1 MKRPSLLFIT
11 VLLFWGAL
19 AAAQGHT
26 FLWWA
31 DGYRGRAPEGGRL
44 LMVQTSRYGAAF
56 DVERAA
62 LTRLGVLPS
71 PASYAEAVAQPN
83 DTVLGLAPASLR
95 LSVVPDGV
103 EYVCARAARKTDD
116 HANYP
121 VRLIEGGRFLQRF
134 DLLGLEFEDA
144 KGRRLQ
150 ADGRLEVC
158 AWPERMHLTLEVSG
172 EDLQDGAVLRME
184 LGGGESPLRAEQAA
198 AGTGTP
204 ARVTLQWPGP
214 APEAP
219 GAIVRA
225 TDPAS
230 PDRPLPV
237 RQDPLLGALVVDLP
251 ERNWPMAEN
260 LDRLDRFPVVIENPG
275 GAEAVVPVIFA
286 LEGSFQ
292 GITGMCPMLRDAE
305 GNPSGI
311 PVQIS
316 KNWHRDEKTRL
327 LYEGAWF
334 HAVTQVPVPPGGKWE
349 GELAVAYARWG
360 GVPAA
365 SHAQLCL
372 IGWGGNQWWD
382 QAAIGSF
389 GESICYD
396 PEVGLNRSMIDDVRP
411 LMVTGMGGGQWQ
423 WTHNVGGGDFL
434 VLVDAKGRR
443 QHLTRVRT
451 AYLSQGPNLTRVVY
465 AGVSQDGDVAARI
478 EVSTPR
484 CDDVNRAYH
493 RIRYDV
499 LKPVAFSRLAFYQ
512 LGADHY
518 NDHQFARIAR
528 GNADGLTEEWETER
542 GGKKYLRGPMPAP
555 GESPWIALTGG
566 VRGDQWKEGA
576 WADRGLV
583 VRWWKARLGGQEVPG
598 PFFAVYGTENGP
610 HSANAELAPPPGLER
625 LEPGDFVEAD
635 LELLVPPQS
644 AADYYGPN
652 AALRADLEAN
662 GGSWRVVH
670 RLARA
675 NAPAIEMARGTLLRR
690 MPVEIAVDAAQ
701 GAECTLRGGAG
712 HVPVTFTGVSRPSR
726 HRLSVDG
733 VRVDQAVHGRDFW
746 QVAPEDAT
754 GAFSVTYNIPL
765 DGDGRGR
772 RMVFQGE
779 SPGDSLDRGA
789 SGSLK

>member
-1 MKRPSLLFIT
+1 MKRRLLLFAAAFLCWEA
-11 VLLFWGAL
+11 V

-31 DGYRGRAPEGGRL
+31 DGYRGRSPEGQRL
-44 LMVQTSRYGAAF
+44 LLVQTSRYGAAF
-56 DVERAA
+56 DVEHAA
-62 LTRLGVLPS
+62 LTRLGALGEALP
-71 PASYAEAVAQPN
+71 YAEAVAQTN
-83 DTVLGLAPASLR
+83 DTVMGLPAASLR
-95 LSVVPDGV
+95 LSVTLDGR

-121 VRLIEGGRFLQRF
+121 VRLIAGGRFLQRF

-144 KGRRLQ
+144 EGKRLR
-150 ADGRLEVC
+150 AEGRLEVC
-158 AWPERMHLTLEVSG
+158 VWPQRMRLTLEVTG
-172 EDLQDGAVLRME
+172 EDLRDGAVLRMA
-184 LGGGESPLRAEQAA
+184 LGGGESPLRAEHPVAA
-198 AGTGTP
+198 AETP
-204 ARVTLQWPGP
+204 ARVALEWPGS
-214 APEAP
+214 APDP
-219 GAIVRA
+219 SGAGLRV
-225 TDPAS
+225 TDRES
-230 PDRPLPV
+230 PEIPLPV
-237 RQDPLLGALVVDLP
+237 RFDPLMGAHVVDLP

-275 GAEAVVPVIFA
+275 GAAEEVPVVFA

-292 GITGMCPMLRDAE
+292 GVTGMCPILRDAD
-305 GNPSGI
+305 GNPAGI

-316 KNWHRDEKTRL
+316 KNWHRDEKKRL

-334 HAVTQVPVPPGGKWE
+334 HAVTQVPVPPGGKWA

-372 IGWGGNQWWD
+372 IGWGGNQGWD

-396 PEVGLNRSMIDDVRP
+396 PDVGLNRSMIDDVRP
-411 LMVTGMGGGQWQ
+411 LMVTGMSGGQWH

-434 VLVDAKGRR
+434 VLFDAKGKK
-443 QHLTRVRT
+443 QYLTRVRT

-465 AGVSQDGDVAARI
+465 AGVSQDGSVAARI
-478 EVSTPR
+478 EASTPR

-493 RIRYDV
+493 RVRYDV
-499 LKPVAFSRLAFYQ
+499 LKPVKFSRLAFYQ

-528 GNADGLTEEWETER
+528 GNADGLAEEWETER
-542 GGKKYLRGPMPAP
+542 GGKKYLRAPMPAP

-566 VRGDQWKEGA
+566 VRGEQWKEGA
-576 WADRGLV
+576 WADRALV
-583 VRWWKARLGGQEVPG
+583 VCSWRARLGGRDVPE
-598 PFFAVYGTENGP
+598 PLFAVYGTENGP
-610 HSANAELAPPPGLER
+610 HSANAELAPPPGLDR

-635 LELLVPPQS
+635 LELLVLPQS

-662 GGSWRVVH
+662 GGTWRTAN

-675 NAPAIEMARGTLLRR
+675 NALKVTVERGALLRR
-690 MPVEIAVDAAQ
+690 LPVEIAVDAGA
-701 GAECTLRGGAG
+701 AECTVHGGAG
-712 HVPVTFTGVSRPSR
+712 FVPVTFTGLSRPSG
-726 HRLSVDG
+726 HRLLVDG
-733 VRVDQAVHGRDFW
+733 APLDQAVHGGDFW
-746 QVAPEDAT
+746 QVTPDDAANT
-754 GAFSVTYNIPL
+754 FSVTYNLPL
-765 DGDGRGR
+765 EGAEGGVRLQ
-772 RMVFQGE
+772 FQGGE
-779 SPGDSLDRGA
+779 AGP
-789 SGSLK
+789 

>member
-1 MKRPSLLFIT
+1 MKRRLLLFAAAFLCWEA
-11 VLLFWGAL
+11 V

-31 DGYRGRAPEGGRL
+31 DGYRGRSPEGQRL
-44 LMVQTSRYGAAF
+44 LLVQTSRYGAAF
-56 DVERAA
+56 DVEHAA
-62 LTRLGVLPS
+62 LTRLGALGEALP
-71 PASYAEAVAQPN
+71 YAEAVAQTN
-83 DTVLGLAPASLR
+83 DTVMGLPAASLR
-95 LSVVPDGV
+95 LSVTLDGR

-121 VRLIEGGRFLQRF
+121 VRLIAGGRFLQRF

-144 KGRRLQ
+144 EGKRLR
-150 ADGRLEVC
+150 AEGRLEVC
-158 AWPERMHLTLEVSG
+158 VWPQRMRLTLEVTG
-172 EDLQDGAVLRME
+172 EDLRDGAVLRMA
-184 LGGGESPLRAEQAA
+184 LGGGESPLRAEHPVAA
-198 AGTGTP
+198 AETP
-204 ARVTLQWPGP
+204 ARVALEWPGS
-214 APEAP
+214 APDP
-219 GAIVRA
+219 SGAGLRV
-225 TDPAS
+225 TDRES
-230 PDRPLPV
+230 PEIPLPV
-237 RQDPLLGALVVDLP
+237 RFDPLMGAHVVDLP

-275 GAEAVVPVIFA
+275 GAAEEVPVVFA

-292 GITGMCPMLRDAE
+292 GVTGMCPILRDAD
-305 GNPSGI
+305 GNPAGI

-316 KNWHRDEKTRL
+316 KNWHRDEKKRL

-334 HAVTQVPVPPGGKWE
+334 HAVTQVPVPPGGKWA

-372 IGWGGNQWWD
+372 IGWGGNQGWD

-396 PEVGLNRSMIDDVRP
+396 PDVGLNRSMIDDVRP
-411 LMVTGMGGGQWQ
+411 LMVTGMSGGQWH

-434 VLVDAKGRR
+434 VLFDAKGKK
-443 QHLTRVRT
+443 QYLTRVRT

-465 AGVSQDGDVAARI
+465 AGVSQDGSVAARI
-478 EVSTPR
+478 EASTPR

-493 RIRYDV
+493 RVRYDV
-499 LKPVAFSRLAFYQ
+499 LKPVKFSRLAFYQ

-528 GNADGLTEEWETER
+528 GNADGLAEEWETER
-542 GGKKYLRGPMPAP
+542 GGKKYLRAPMPAP

-566 VRGDQWKEGA
+566 VRGEQWKEGA
-576 WADRGLV
+576 WADRALV
-583 VRWWKARLGGQEVPG
+583 VRSWRARLGGRDVPE
-598 PFFAVYGTENGP
+598 PLFAVYGTENGP
-610 HSANAELAPPPGLER
+610 HSANAELAPPPGLDR

-635 LELLVPPQS
+635 LELLVLPQS

-662 GGSWRVVH
+662 GGTWRTAN

-675 NAPAIEMARGTLLRR
+675 NALKVTVERGALLRR
-690 MPVEIAVDAAQ
+690 LPVEIAVDAGA
-701 GAECTLRGGAG
+701 AECTVHGGAG
-712 HVPVTFTGVSRPSR
+712 FVPVTFTGLSRPSG
-726 HRLSVDG
+726 HRLLVDG
-733 VRVDQAVHGRDFW
+733 APLDQAVHGGDFW
-746 QVAPEDAT
+746 QVTPDDAANT
-754 GAFSVTYNIPL
+754 FSVTYNLPL
-765 DGDGRGR
+765 EGAEGGVRLQ
-772 RMVFQGE
+772 FQGGE
-779 SPGDSLDRGA
+779 AGP
-789 SGSLK
+789 

>member
-1 MKRPSLLFIT
+1 MKRLFLLFVT
-11 VLLFWGAL
+11 VFMLWSGL

-31 DGYRGRAPEGGRL
+31 DGYRGRSPEGQRL

-56 DVERAA
+56 DVEHAA

-71 PASYAEAVAQPN
+71 PASYAEAAAQPN

-95 LSVVPDGV
+95 LSVVLDGE

-144 KGRRLQ
+144 KGKRLQ

-158 AWPERMHLTLEVSG
+158 AWPEHLRMTLEVTG
-172 EDLQDGAVLRME
+172 DAIRDGAVLRME
-184 LGGGESPLRAEQAA
+184 LGGGEPPLRSEHTV
-198 AGTGTP
+198 AGTDTP
-204 ARVTLQWPGP
+204 ARVMLEWPGP
-214 APEAP
+214 APDAP
-219 GAIVRA
+219 GAIVRV
-225 TDPAS
+225 TDPES
-230 PDRPLPV
+230 PGAPLPV
-237 RQDPLLGALVVDLP
+237 RQDPLLGAQVVDLP

-260 LDRLDRFPVVIENPG
+260 LDRLDRFPVVVENPG
-275 GAEAVVPVIFA
+275 SAEATVPVVFA

-292 GITGMCPMLRDAE
+292 GVTGMCPLLRDAE
-305 GNPSGI
+305 GNPAGT

-316 KNWHRDEKTRL
+316 KNWHRLESQRL

-349 GELAVAYARWG
+349 GELAIAYARWG

-372 IGWGGNQWWD
+372 IGWGGNQGWD

-396 PEVGLNRSMIDDVRP
+396 PDVGLNRSMIDDVRP
-411 LMVTGMGGGQWQ
+411 LMVTGMNGGQWH

-434 VLVDAKGRR
+434 VLFDAKGTK

-465 AGVSQDGDVAARI
+465 AGVSQDGSIAARI
-478 EVSTPR
+478 EASTPR

-499 LKPVAFSRLAFYQ
+499 LKPAAFSRLAFYQ

-528 GNADGLTEEWETER
+528 GNADGLTEEWETGR
-542 GGKKYLRGPMPAP
+542 GGKKYLRDPMPAP

-566 VRGDQWKEGA
+566 VRGEQWKEGA

-583 VRWWKARLGGQEVPG
+583 VRSWKARLGGRDVPE

-610 HSANAELAPPPGLER
+610 HSANAELAPPPGLDR

-635 LELLVPPQS
+635 LELLVLPQS

-662 GGSWRVVH
+662 GGTWRVVH
-670 RLARA
+670 RLARS
-675 NAPAIEMARGTLLRR
+675 NALTIEMTRGTLLRR
-690 MPVEIAVDAAQ
+690 LPVEIAVDAAQ
-701 GAECTLRGGAG
+701 GAECVLRGGAG
-712 HVPVTFTGVSRPSR
+712 HVPVTFTGLSRPSGP
-726 HRLSVDG
+726 RLSVDG
-733 VRVDQAVHGRDFW
+733 VPLDQAVHGRDFW
-746 QVAPEDAT
+746 QVTPEDAT
-754 GAFSVTYNIPL
+754 GTFSATYNILL
-765 DGDGRGR
+765 DGEEESR
-772 RMVFQGE
+772 RIVFSE
-779 SPGDSLDRGA
+779 P
-789 SGSLK
+789 

>member
-1 MKRPSLLFIT
+1 MKKCLLLFT
-11 VLLFWGAL
+11 AAVLCWEAV

-31 DGYRGRAPEGGRL
+31 DGYRGRSPEGQRL
-44 LMVQTSRYGAAF
+44 LLVQTSRYGAAF
-56 DVERAA
+56 DVEHAA
-62 LTRLGVLPS
+62 LTRLGVLGE
-71 PASYAEAVAQPN
+71 ALRYAEAAAQTN
-83 DTVLGLAPASLR
+83 DTVLGLPPASLR
-95 LSVVPDGV
+95 LSVTLDGR
-103 EYVCARAARKTDD
+103 EYACARAARRTDD

-121 VRLIEGGRFLQRF
+121 ARLIAGGRFLQRF

-144 KGRRLQ
+144 AGKRLR
-150 ADGRLEVC
+150 AEGRLEVC
-158 AWPERMHLTLEVSG
+158 AWPECMHLTLEVSG
-172 EDLQDGAVLRME
+172 EDLRDGAVLRMA
-184 LGGGESPLRAEQAA
+184 LGDGEVSLRTEHPVAA
-198 AGTGTP
+198 DETP
-204 ARVTLQWPGP
+204 ARVTLAWPGP
-214 APEAP
+214 APAP
-219 GAIVRA
+219 SGALLRV
-225 TDPAS
+225 TDLES
-230 PDRPLPV
+230 PETPLPV
-237 RQDPLLGALVVDLP
+237 RYDPLLGAHMVDLP
-251 ERNWPMAEN
+251 GRNWPMAEN

-275 GAEAVVPVIFA
+275 TAGTAVPVVFA
-286 LEGSFQ
+286 MEGPFQ
-292 GITGMCPMLRDAE
+292 GITGLCPVLRDAG

-334 HAVTQVPVPPGGKWE
+334 HAVTMVPVPPGGKWE

-372 IGWGGNQWWD
+372 IGWGGNQGWD

-396 PEVGLNRSMIDDVRP
+396 PDVGLNRSMIDDVRP
-411 LMVTGMGGGQWQ
+411 LMVTGMNGGQWH

-434 VLVDAKGRR
+434 VYFDAAGKK
-443 QHLTRVRT
+443 QYLTRVRT

-465 AGVSQDGDVAARI
+465 AGVSQDGAVAARV
-478 EVSTPR
+478 EASTPR

-493 RIRYDV
+493 RVRYDV
-499 LKPVAFSRLAFYQ
+499 LKPVDFSRLAFYQ
-512 LGADHY
+512 LGADQY

-528 GNADGLTEEWETER
+528 GNADGLTEEWQTER

-566 VRGDQWKEGA
+566 VRGEQWKEGA

-583 VRWWKARLGGQEVPG
+583 VRSWKARLGGEDVPG

-610 HSANAELAPPPGLER
+610 HSANAELAPPPGLTR

-635 LELLVPPQS
+635 LELLVLPQS

-662 GGSWRVVH
+662 GGTWRTVH

-675 NAPAIEMARGTLLRR
+675 NALTIEMARGTLLRR
-690 MPVEIAVDAAQ
+690 VPVEIAVDAAQ
-701 GAECTLRGGAG
+701 GAECALRGGAG
-712 HVPVTFTGVSRPSR
+712 YIPVTFSGLSRPSG
-726 HRLSVDG
+726 HRLAVDG
-733 VRVDQAVHGRDFW
+733 APVDQSVHGKDFW
-746 QVAPEDAT
+746 QVTPEDAAGT
-754 GAFSVTYNIPL
+754 CSVTYNIPL
-765 DGDGRGR
+765 DGEERGR
-772 RMVFQGE
+772 RLVFQG
-779 SPGDSLDRGA
+779 DSAGNGLDRGA
-789 SGSLK
+789 DGSLE